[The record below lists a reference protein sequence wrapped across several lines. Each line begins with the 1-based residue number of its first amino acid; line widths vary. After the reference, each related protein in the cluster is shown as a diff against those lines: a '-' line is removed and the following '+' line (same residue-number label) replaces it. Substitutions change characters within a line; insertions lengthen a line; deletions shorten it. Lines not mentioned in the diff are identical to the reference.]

1 MTIIRQNLNYNEHVK
16 YSVKIKNFGLAFKNP
31 AMCYLQAV
39 KFRFHGPNVY
49 RSLWLTL
56 RK

>member
-16 YSVKIKNFGLAFKNP
+16 YPVKIKNFRLGFTNP

-39 KFRFHGPNVY
+39 KFRFDGPNAY
-49 RSLWLTL
+49 KSLWLTL

>member
-16 YSVKIKNFGLAFKNP
+16 YPVKIKNFGLGFKNP
-31 AMCYLQAV
+31 AMYYLQAV
-39 KFRFHGPNVY
+39 KFRFDGPNAY
-49 RSLWLTL
+49 KSLWLTL

>member
-1 MTIIRQNLNYNEHVK
+1 MTIIRQNLTYNEHVK
-16 YSVKIKNFGLAFKNP
+16 YPVKIKNFGLAFKNP

-39 KFRFHGPNVY
+39 KFRFDGPNAY

>member
-16 YSVKIKNFGLAFKNP
+16 YSVEIKNFGLAFKNP

-39 KFRFHGPNVY
+39 KFRFDGPNAY